1 MNDIL
6 LWTGDPVCN
15 WLGLQG
21 WLGLWTLNNRLA
33 LDTALGDNDRMIISP
48 LVYYVYGLKGGA
60 LLVMQQHQFKTPNE
74 AMAEHRSKPQ
84 EVFMRHGLM
93 TRTSCDTFGCRLLNK
108 NTFTLQKDI
117 VIFSI

>member
-60 LLVMQQHQFKTPNE
+60 LLVMQQ
-74 AMAEHRSKPQ
+74 
-84 EVFMRHGLM
+84 L
-93 TRTSCDTFGCRLLNK
+93 
-108 NTFTLQKDI
+108 
-117 VIFSI
+117 